1 MMQVEAVK
9 RNKEPQSFPFVLR
22 VGVGLLCIAFTAGF
36 IIAEAVLKN
45 GIGLLIY
52 TLVKGGVAL
61 AIARVCFPFH
71 LLHRDEIERIWKIIR
86 EGAVTMRMGAIAV
99 NAVLGIA
106 LGAYGFYN
114 FVPATLDVVAGTR
127 TQTVTSCT
135 YSVDQV
141 IQKRSGRGALTTYYN
156 HYAMTFEDG
165 SSHTTTLTTYI
176 GGRTRNNL
184 IDSLTSACA
193 QRPAPKM
200 TISYY
205 PFTWVLTDVRLVD

>member
-1 MMQVEAVK
+1 MMLVEAVK

-127 TQTVTSCT
+127 TQTVTSCM

-200 TISYY
+200 TITYY
-205 PFTWVLTDVRLVD
+205 PFTWTLTDVQLVD

>member
-193 QRPAPKM
+193 QRPAPRM

>member
-1 MMQVEAVK
+1 MQVEAVK

-176 GGRTRNNL
+176 GGSTDNRL
-184 IDSLTSACA
+184 IDSLTSACV

>member
-1 MMQVEAVK
+1 MQVEAVK

>member
-9 RNKEPQSFPFVLR
+9 RNKEPQPFPFVLR

-36 IIAEAVLKN
+36 IIAEAVLQN

-114 FVPATLDVVAGTR
+114 FVPAALDVVAGTR

-141 IQKRSGRGALTTYYN
+141 TRRSSRHGTTTTYYN
-156 HYAMTFEDG
+156 HYAMAFEDG

-193 QRPAPKM
+193 QRPSRKM
-200 TISYY
+200 TVTYY
-205 PFTWVLTDVRLVD
+205 PFTWILTDVRLVD

>member
-1 MMQVEAVK
+1 MMQAEAVK
-9 RNKEPQSFPFVLR
+9 RNKEPQQFPIVLR

-36 IIAEAVLKN
+36 IIAEAVLQN

-114 FVPATLDVVAGTR
+114 FVPAALDVVAGTR

-141 IQKRSGRGALTTYYN
+141 IHKRSGRGALTTYYN

-193 QRPAPKM
+193 QRPSRKM
-200 TISYY
+200 TVTYY
-205 PFTWVLTDVRLVD
+205 PFTWILTDVRLVD

>member
-1 MMQVEAVK
+1 MQVEAVK

-193 QRPAPKM
+193 QRPAPRM

>member
-1 MMQVEAVK
+1 MQVEAVK
-9 RNKEPQSFPFVLR
+9 RNKEPQPFPFVLR

-127 TQTVTSCT
+127 TETVTSCT

-141 IQKRSGRGALTTYYN
+141 THKRSGRGALTTYYN
-156 HYAMTFEDG
+156 HYALTFEDG